1 MRLFERMKR
10 LIVQERL
17 TLPFGSKL
25 EVYGARGTKTTLSAT
40 ELSRL
45 DAFDDELALLSGL
58 LATSDE
64 INRVADVSTRIV
76 THTAT
81 GSITLAANDG
91 KINLLG
97 DVGGDTLVTL
107 TLPAAAATGA
117 RFRFIVSV
125 VNTSNYV
132 IKVANASDTIDG
144 VLMGLADGGD
154 TVVGWETAS
163 DTDTITLNGST
174 TGGASIGDWVELV
187 DIATN
192 QWAVAGQLTQTGSEA
207 TPFSAGV

>member
-1 MRLFERMKR
+1 MKLMERVKRMR
-10 LIVQERL
+10 IQERL
-17 TLPFGSKL
+17 VLQYGSVL
-25 EVYGARGTKTTLSAT
+25 EVYGARGTKSEISAT

-45 DAFDDELALLSGL
+45 NAFDDELALLAGL

-64 INRVADVSTRIV
+64 INRACDVSTRIV

-81 GSITLAANDG
+81 GAIDLATHEG

-97 DVGGDTLVTL
+97 EVGGNALVTL
-107 TLPAAAATGA
+107 TLPAATGSGA
-117 RFRFIVSV
+117 RYKFIVSV

-132 IKVANASDTIDG
+132 IQVTGNDTIDG

-163 DTDTITLNGST
+163 DSDTITLNGT
-174 TGGASIGDWVELV
+174 TMGGASIGDWIELV
-187 DIATN
+187 DIAAD
-192 QWAVAGQLTQTGSEA
+192 QWAVSGQLTQSGSEA